1 MRGRPTENV
10 TRKLKYKLEFK
21 DSIWHYDES
30 KFPNGPYLVEL
41 IDPEFDKI
49 EKLYNKIERLKQPKY
64 HENGRKKRTTK
75 ADKLALESA
84 EKKYWTAHY
93 RLFPGDKPKRRGRKP
108 RRYNTHYGMLFR
120 RDSITIKKLWR
131 CTNSSKCK

>member
-10 TRKLKYKLEFK
+10 TRKLKYKLEFE

-30 KFPNGPYLVEL
+30 KFPNGPYLVEI

-75 ADKLALESA
+75 ADKIALENA
-84 EKKYWTAHY
+84 EKKYWTEHY
-93 RLFPGDKPKRRGRKP
+93 RLFPEDKPKKRGR
-108 RRYNTHYGMLFR
+108 RR
-120 RDSITIKKLWR
+120 
-131 CTNSSKCK
+131 TNRANS

>member
-10 TRKLKYKLEFK
+10 TRKLKYKLEFE

-75 ADKLALESA
+75 DDKIALESA
-84 EKKYWTAHY
+84 EKKYWAEHY
-93 RLFPGDKPKRRGRKP
+93 RLFPGDRHKRRGRKP
-108 RRYNTHYGMLFR
+108 NR
-120 RDSITIKKLWR
+120 
-131 CTNSSKCK
+131 